1 MCFWNFVIYFKTFFI
16 RECKGYDKDNGFA
29 LVDALNVE

>member
-1 MCFWNFVIYFKTFFI
+1 MRFWIFVLFQDVLK

-29 LVDALNVE
+29 LVVAVYDE